1 MSTVSFLVI
10 EKNGSIK
17 EQTLKKFDE
26 ALLYK
31 KAGFKSSEGFTC
43 HAEWNIENIND
54 KAYTICVYGKTSGRA
69 NQENKYEF
77 PPPIDTTLFFGN
89 CIVLNKGSD
98 EEEPIGNLT
107 QKEWNDIYDYLYG
120 GFEELGSEEDE
131 EEEEDEDDDVP
142 RTKTGYAKDGFVVDD
157 DEVEEEDDDSKDSEE
172 AEAEADSEEEEEYIP
187 KKRKARATK
196 AATKTTNAAKTTK
209 KSKSQ
214 PTVFDTKVEETYL
227 DCTSEL
233 SEEEY
238 V

>member
-17 EQTLKKFDE
+17 EQTLKNFDE

-43 HAEWNIENIND
+43 HAEWNIENLND
-54 KAYTICVYGKTSGRA
+54 KTYTICVYGKTTGRA

-98 EEEPIGNLT
+98 EDETVGNLT
-107 QKEWNDIYDYLYG
+107 QKEWDDIYDYLYG
-120 GFEELGSEEDE
+120 GFEDIGSEDEDE
-131 EEEEDEDDDVP
+131 EDEDEDDDVP

-157 DEVEEEDDDSKDSEE
+157 DEIEEEDDEDDSKDSEQ
-172 AEAEADSEEEEEYIP
+172 EESEEEYIP
-187 KKRKARATK
+187 KKRKTR
-196 AATKTTNAAKTTK
+196 AAKATQQKTTTK
-209 KSKSQ
+209 KSKAQSK
-214 PTVFDTKVEETYL
+214 PTVFDTKVEDTYL

-238 V
+238 L

>member
-1 MSTVSFLVI
+1 MSTVTFLVI

-17 EQTLKKFDE
+17 EQTLKNFDE
-26 ALLYK
+26 SILYK

-43 HAEWNIENIND
+43 HAEWNIENLND
-54 KAYTICVYGKTSGRA
+54 KAYTICVYGKTTGRA

-89 CIVLNKGSD
+89 CIVFNKGSD
-98 EEEPIGNLT
+98 EDETVGNLT
-107 QKEWNDIYDYLYG
+107 QKEWDDIYDYLYG
-120 GFEELGSEEDE
+120 GFEELGSEEEDDD
-131 EEEEDEDDDVP
+131 EEDEDDDVP

-157 DEVEEEDDDSKDSEE
+157 DEVEEEDDDDSKESEQ
-172 AEAEADSEEEEEYIP
+172 EESEEEYIP
-187 KKRKARATK
+187 KKRKTRATK
-196 AATKTTNAAKTTK
+196 ATPKEKTTK
-209 KSKSQ
+209 KSKAQ
-214 PTVFDTKVEETYL
+214 TKPTVFDTKVEETYL